1 VTTTRWSGAAGPAT
15 GAVASPHSPEVDGLA
30 GTLTARL
37 CSHLR
42 QPLYANVY
50 ALTLNTVV
58 SSLLGIG
65 YWILAARLYSPRE
78 VGAGTAV
85 VSTMTFLSSLSQ
97 LNLNGALARFLP
109 AAGSLGGR
117 LIAGAYLA
125 SSTAAL
131 VLGAGFLLV
140 ASVVSRPVGALSG
153 NPALA
158 LVFVLSV
165 AAWSVFTLQD
175 SVLTALRGAVWVPLE
190 NAGFGLAK
198 VALLVLLA
206 SAVPH
211 LGVFLSWNLPV
222 VVALVLVNLLVF
234 RRLLPRLRLRPT
246 AELPGRRALLR
257 FVTLDYVGY
266 LFMQAGTNALPLLV
280 TAVLGAGA
288 TAVFYVGWLLGGSL
302 ELVAYHFGTSLTVES
317 SADRSRLAPNARQVL
332 RRGVLLFV
340 PAAALLA
347 GAAPLLLA
355 LFGSEYVHGSA
366 TVVRLFAV
374 AVVPKLV
381 VVVFVAASR
390 VQRRIG
396 RIVLVQA
403 GTTAV
408 VVSLAMLSMPVLGV
422 VGVGVAY
429 LTGQVLAASAVAP
442 TLVRLLRSAT

>member
-1 VTTTRWSGAAGPAT
+1 MTTTRWSGAAGPST
-15 GAVASPHSPEVDGLA
+15 GAVASPASPEVDGLA
-30 GTLTARL
+30 GTLTVRL
-37 CSHLR
+37 RSHLR

-65 YWILAARLYSPRE
+65 YWILAARLYSARE
-78 VGAGTAV
+78 VGAGAAV

-109 AAGSLGGR
+109 AAGSRGGR

-125 SSTAAL
+125 SCTAAL
-131 VLGAGFLLV
+131 VLGVGFLLV
-140 ASVVSRPVGALSG
+140 APVVSGPVGRLSG

-158 LVFVLSV
+158 LAFVLSV

-198 VALLVLLA
+198 VLLLVLLA

-222 VVALVLVNLLVF
+222 VFALVLVNLLVF
-234 RRLLPRLRLRPT
+234 RRLLPRLRQRAT
-246 AELPGRRALLR
+246 AELPSRRALLR

-288 TAVFYVGWLLGGSL
+288 NAVFYVGWLLGGSL

-332 RRGVLLFV
+332 RRGLLLFV

-355 LFGSEYVHGSA
+355 LFGSEYANGGA

-381 VVVFVAASR
+381 VVIFVAASR

-403 GTTAV
+403 GTTGV
-408 VVSLAMLSMPVLGV
+408 IVSLAILTMPVLGV
-422 VGVGVAY
+422 AGVGVAY

-442 TLVRLLRSAT
+442 ALVRLVRSAT